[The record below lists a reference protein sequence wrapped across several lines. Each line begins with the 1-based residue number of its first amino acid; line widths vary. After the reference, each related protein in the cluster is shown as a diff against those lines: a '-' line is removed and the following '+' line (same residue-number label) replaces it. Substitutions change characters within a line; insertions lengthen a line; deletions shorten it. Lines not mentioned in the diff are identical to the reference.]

1 MESKKKQVKAHVAR
15 DSSARGMAEADVMR
29 NQSTNGVLSDVLGS
43 YTGTPADGEMPEQD
57 PDDI

>member
-1 MESKKKQVKAHVAR
+1 MESKKKQVKVRVAR
-15 DSSARGMAEADVMR
+15 DSSAKGMAEADVMR